1 MEKLVNEAFAYL
13 TPSHARGVED
23 GKESKT
29 EILAKAAEWTGWRF
43 LATSRSS
50 QAESRQRPLSRNKC
64 RIITR
69 TTTRQLSL
77 AYSVQKPLEH
87 PDNEVHS
94 EPIIFL
100 HGLFGSKENYKSMSR

>member
-50 QAESRQRPLSRNKC
+50 QAKSR
-64 RIITR
+64 
-69 TTTRQLSL
+69 
-77 AYSVQKPLEH
+77 
-87 PDNEVHS
+87 
-94 EPIIFL
+94 
-100 HGLFGSKENYKSMSR
+100 